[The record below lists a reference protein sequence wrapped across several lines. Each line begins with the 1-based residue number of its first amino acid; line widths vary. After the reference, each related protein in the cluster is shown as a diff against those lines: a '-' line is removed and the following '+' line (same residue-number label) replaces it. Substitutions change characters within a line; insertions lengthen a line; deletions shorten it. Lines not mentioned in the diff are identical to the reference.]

1 MDKQNLLTLLKIKND
16 KFNNQKI
23 DFDIFNDLTNMKE
36 IEKKLVLNNIL

>member
-1 MDKQNLLTLLKIKND
+1 MDKQNLLTQLKIKND